1 MRYERPSS
9 LRPITID
16 AAVAGTFLAA
26 TLAGALLEG
35 IDPSEGVIRRLD
47 TLGVLLIA
55 GMTLPLAARRRFPR
69 AVAIA
74 TVGCVV
80 AAAANGYPFGIGPFA
95 ALFALCSLAYTT
107 SRRDILLVGIPAG
120 TALVAGFVAA
130 PGHAAASNIVG
141 NLLAVA
147 FTLLVG
153 RLLRIR
159 RDQNALLAER
169 NRELETLREA
179 QTRAAIVE
187 ERMRIAREVH
197 DVVGHSLVAITLQ
210 ARAGLRRLPNRPGRA
225 GEALREIETLASR
238 ALDETRTAI
247 ATIRGGTDVTA
258 LHPQPML
265 ADLPDLVESMNGS
278 ELDVHLVVDPAAH
291 DLAAHLQSA
300 AYRIVQESLSNAA
313 KHARPARTDVRIT
326 HAGEAL
332 TVEVTDDS
340 TNAAPA
346 AGEGSGLRGM
356 RERAEQLGGS
366 LEAGPASRRG
376 WRVRARLPVERV
388 TA

>member
-1 MRYERPSS
+1 MRYARPPS

-16 AAVAGTFLAA
+16 AAVAGAFLAA
-26 TLAGALLEG
+26 TLAGALVEG

-47 TLGVLLIA
+47 ALGVLLIA

-107 SRRDILLVGIPAG
+107 SPRDILLVGIPAG

-130 PGHAAASNIVG
+130 PGHATASNIVG

-147 FTLLVG
+147 FTLLIG

-179 QTRAAIVE
+179 QTRSAIVE

-210 ARAGLRRLPNRPGRA
+210 ARVGLRRLPRSPGRA

-366 LEAGPASRRG
+366 LEAGPAPHRG
-376 WRVRARLPVERV
+376 WRVRARLPVEHV